1 MTGPDL
7 MAALRAS
14 KELALKEAEEAIA
27 RSLQIEKQAEDDRL
41 FIRRASAELRMRRGK
56 L

>member
-14 KELALKEAEEAIA
+14 KELALKEAEEAI
-27 RSLQIEKQAEDDRL
+27 RQSLEKERQAEDDRL
-41 FIRRASAELRMRRGK
+41 FIRRASAELRMRRGRI
-56 L
+56 